1 MLMLR
6 KEVDYEPLSPKKPG
20 GFRPGLGITDT
31 PIPTT
36 PSASRFRETISS
48 KTFSSGRA
56 EDAEARTSRHDR
68 VRTIDEKK
76 EILGSMLGNVDA
88 LVDGVRK
95 AGIWGL
101 G

>member
-1 MLMLR
+1 MLR
-6 KEVDYEPLSPKKPG
+6 KEVDYEPLSPKKPR
-20 GFRPGLGITDT
+20 GFRPGLGVADT

-36 PSASRFRETISS
+36 PSVSRFRGTISS
-48 KTFSSGRA
+48 KTLSGRG

>member
-1 MLMLR
+1 MLR
-6 KEVDYEPLSPKKPG
+6 KEVDYEPLSPKKPR
-20 GFRPGLGITDT
+20 GFRPGLGVSDT
-31 PIPTT
+31 SLPTT
-36 PSASRFRETISS
+36 PSVSRFRETISS
-48 KTFSSGRA
+48 KTFSSGGA
-56 EDAEARTSRHDR
+56 EDTEARTSRFDR